1 MNIKLCTVNLITML
15 RVIGTILLI
24 PIYHVYGSLTTG
36 IFSLICNLTD
46 ILDGTL
52 ARKWKVSTFFG
63 SLFDSAS
70 DKIFLIVNFIIL
82 YLITPYATIPII
94 IELSTTLLQFIKF
107 NNNYNIKSNVFGK
120 IKIWFLT
127 ASLVAVFIVS
137 DITNAAFVPTFI
149 KEFVLSHPI
158 NSVYFWTLFPAIVM
172 ELLTFISYAVE
183 IFRPSKRIV
192 NLNIEESKLKEKD
205 FKGKKFKN
213 YLKEIWLNP
222 QFYEEHKNNTNLK
235 DLWKITKTK

>member
-70 DKIFLIVNFIIL
+70 DKIFLIVNFIGRANSECLLSYFIL
-82 YLITPYATIPII
+82 
-94 IELSTTLLQFIKF
+94 TTMIFILL
-107 NNNYNIKSNVFGK
+107 V
-120 IKIWFLT
+120 
-127 ASLVAVFIVS
+127 
-137 DITNAAFVPTFI
+137 
-149 KEFVLSHPI
+149 
-158 NSVYFWTLFPAIVM
+158 
-172 ELLTFISYAVE
+172 
-183 IFRPSKRIV
+183 
-192 NLNIEESKLKEKD
+192 
-205 FKGKKFKN
+205 
-213 YLKEIWLNP
+213 
-222 QFYEEHKNNTNLK
+222 
-235 DLWKITKTK
+235 

>member
-70 DKIFLIVNFIIL
+70 DKIFLKNDDGCGSLEL
-82 YLITPYATIPII
+82 YM
-94 IELSTTLLQFIKF
+94 KRD
-107 NNNYNIKSNVFGK
+107 
-120 IKIWFLT
+120 
-127 ASLVAVFIVS
+127 SL
-137 DITNAAFVPTFI
+137 
-149 KEFVLSHPI
+149 E
-158 NSVYFWTLFPAIVM
+158 
-172 ELLTFISYAVE
+172 
-183 IFRPSKRIV
+183 
-192 NLNIEESKLKEKD
+192 
-205 FKGKKFKN
+205 
-213 YLKEIWLNP
+213 
-222 QFYEEHKNNTNLK
+222 
-235 DLWKITKTK
+235 